1 MSKAIAGIFPP
12 VPTTFDGAGR
22 FDQRSLA
29 DNVRRWMKTGLAGVL
44 ALGSNG
50 EAAMLDEDECDEVL
64 DVVRNEVPS
73 DRLLIAGTGRE
84 STRLTIAACKRAS
97 DAGADAV
104 LVRAPFFFKSQ
115 MSPEALYAHFN
126 AVADGSP
133 VPVLLYNLPGVTG
146 ITLTVSLVARL
157 AEHQNIVGIKET
169 STELERLG
177 QFVGLGSGFSVLC
190 GSAPVAVPALV
201 SGASGAILAVA
212 NVLPDECVE
221 LYDLVQEDRYP
232 EALDLQRRLTKL
244 AQLVTTV
251 HGVAGLKVALE
262 LAGFHGGPVRA
273 PLMPLAGKA
282 REEIAHAL
290 GRFREERARR
300 SARGKQRKHSAAED

>member
-1 MSKAIAGIFPP
+1 MKPIGGIFPP
-12 VPTTFDGAGR
+12 IPTPFDGAGR
-22 FDQRSLA
+22 LDRRSLA
-29 DNVRRWMKTGLAGVL
+29 DNVRRWMRTGLAGVL

-50 EAAMLDEDECDEVL
+50 EAAMLDENECDDVL
-64 DVVRNEVPS
+64 EVVRDEIPPG
-73 DRLLIAGTGRE
+73 RLLIAGTGRE
-84 STRLTIAACKRAS
+84 STRLAIAASKRA
-97 DAGADAV
+97 AELGADAV

-115 MSPEALYAHFN
+115 MTPEALFAHFS
-126 AVADGSP
+126 AVADASP
-133 VPVLLYNLPGVTG
+133 KPVLLYNLPGVTG

-169 STELERLG
+169 SAELERLG
-177 QFVGLGSGFSVLC
+177 QFVGLGTNFSVLC
-190 GSAPVAVPALV
+190 GSAPVAYPALV
-201 SGASGAILAVA
+201 SGAAGAILAVA

-221 LYDLVQEDRYP
+221 LFDLVQDDRHAD
-232 EALDLQRRLTKL
+232 ALELQRRLTKL

-273 PLMPLAGKA
+273 PLLPLASKA

-290 GRFREERARR
+290 GRFKDDRAAHRASRNPKRR
-300 SARGKQRKHSAAED
+300 VEAAED

>member
-1 MSKAIAGIFPP
+1 MSKGISGIFPP

-22 FDQRSLA
+22 FDRRSLA
-29 DNVRRWMKTGLAGVL
+29 ENTRRWMKTGLAGVL

-64 DVVRNEVPS
+64 DVVRGEVPS

-84 STRLTIAACKRAS
+84 STRLTAAACKRAG

-104 LVRAPFFFKSQ
+104 LVRSPFFFKSQ
-115 MSPEALYAHFN
+115 MSPEALFAHFS
-126 AVADGSP
+126 AVADASP

-146 ITLTVSLVARL
+146 ITLTVPLVARL

-169 STELERLG
+169 SAELERLG
-177 QFVGLGSGFSVLC
+177 EFVGLGSGFRVLC
-190 GSAPVAVPALV
+190 GSAPVAYPALV

-212 NVLPDECVE
+212 NVLPDDCVE
-221 LYDLVQEDRYP
+221 LYELVREERYS

-262 LAGFHGGPVRA
+262 LAGYHGGPVRA
-273 PLMPLAGKA
+273 PLLPLASKA

-290 GRFREERARR
+290 SRFKEERGRRAAR
-300 SARGKQRKHSAAED
+300 ALKKKHSAVED